1 MSPRDKRA
9 LQLGGGAAAI
19 AVTIWLWPAKDVAKP
34 VVSADTVE
42 MAEKRLARSRQLASQ
57 APAREELLKKASD
70 ELAVREKG
78 MIQADTA
85 PQAQA
90 ELLQMMRRIGRAQA
104 PPIEIRATEIGNAKP
119 FGSDYGEVFV
129 SVSIDCQ
136 ADQLV
141 NLLADLGS
149 QKELIATSDIRIGT
163 ASGREKIMPVR
174 LTVSGIVPRKLIP
187 EKKGP
192 VF

>member
-9 LQLGGGAAAI
+9 LQLGGVGAAI
-19 AVTIWLWPAKDVAKP
+19 VLVIWLWPAQDVAKP

-42 MAEKRLARSRQLASQ
+42 MAEKRLARSRQLATQ
-57 APAREELLKKASD
+57 APAREALLKKASD
-70 ELAVREKG
+70 ELAAREKG

-85 PQAQA
+85 AQAQA

-119 FGSDYGEVFV
+119 FGADYGEVFV
-129 SVSIDCQ
+129 SVSIECQ

-163 ASGREKIMPVR
+163 AGGREKVMPVR
-174 LTVSGIVPRKLIP
+174 ITVSGIVPRKLIP

-192 VF
+192 IF